1 MAVKIRL
8 RRMGSNKKPFFRI
21 IVADMRRPNEGRFL
35 EALGWYDPKKK
46 GMNYEIKAD
55 RVEFWQGRGA
65 VISDTVRSLMK
76 KNRKTARKAAP
87 AAQAAADL
95 RRDPGPP
102 DCQAR
107 SDNRW
112 QTRPCWTGHPPV

>member
-46 GMNYEIKAD
+46 GTNYEIKAD

-76 KNRKTARKAAP
+76 KNRKSARKAAP
-87 AAQAAADL
+87 A
-95 RRDPGPP
+95 
-102 DCQAR
+102 
-107 SDNRW
+107 
-112 QTRPCWTGHPPV
+112 TPVQPSGT

>member
-46 GMNYEIKAD
+46 GTNYEIKAE

-65 VISDTVRSLMK
+65 VVSDTVRSLMK
-76 KNRKTARKAAP
+76 KNRKSGRKAAP
-87 AAQAAADL
+87 AVPAQ
-95 RRDPGPP
+95 PSG
-102 DCQAR
+102 
-107 SDNRW
+107 
-112 QTRPCWTGHPPV
+112 T